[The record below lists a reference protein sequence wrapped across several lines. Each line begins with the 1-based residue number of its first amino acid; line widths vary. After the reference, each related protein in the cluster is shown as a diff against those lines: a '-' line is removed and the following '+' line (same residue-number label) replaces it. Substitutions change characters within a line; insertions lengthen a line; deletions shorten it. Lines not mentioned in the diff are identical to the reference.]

1 MHDLGFP
8 FHLGYLTGLKIL
20 VLCMEVKCQVD
31 KSLHILF
38 LEIIGIILLYTII
51 SNSSTIIFV

>member
-8 FHLGYLTGLKIL
+8 FHLGNMTGLKIL

-31 KSLHILF
+31 YSLHILF
-38 LEIIGIILLYTII
+38 LEIIGIILLCIII
-51 SNSSTIIFV
+51 SNTNTIIFV

>member
-8 FHLGYLTGLKIL
+8 FHPGNSTGLKIL

-31 KSLHILF
+31 YSLHILF
-38 LEIIGIILLYTII
+38 LEIIGIILIIYNYT
-51 SNSSTIIFV
+51 